1 MSGNSTVCVHAGER
15 KEATGSLVTPI
26 YQTSTFYYPEW
37 QKEYVYTRLSNPT
50 IEAAERKL
58 AALEGGDGCLVFSSG
73 MAAITAT
80 LLSVLEKG
88 DHLVSIPDLYGGT
101 RVLLDKELPRHG
113 IAVSL
118 VDCEDFSA
126 LEDALNPET
135 RAILIETP
143 TNPLLRILD
152 VKKIAKVAHQNS
164 ATLVVDNTFATP
176 INQRPLE
183 LGADIIVHS
192 ASKYLNGHSDVVAG
206 FAVSSEEWIESIE
219 QRRRLF
225 GGSTDPLAA
234 FLIARGMKTLDLRMR
249 VHNEN
254 GMAVADALEDTK
266 QVGKVHYPGLRSFGQ
281 HALARRQMKGFGGM
295 VSFEVGR
302 ASKDARRVSRR
313 FDLIKLAS
321 SLGGV
326 ESLASLPLETSHKYI
341 SAKERRESGIPDNL
355 IRLSI
360 GIENSEDIIEDLE
373 RAISGGKR

>member
-50 IEAAERKL
+50 IEAAESKL

-113 IAVSL
+113 IGVSL
-118 VDCEDFSA
+118 VDCEDSSTIENA
-126 LEDALNPET
+126 LTQET

-143 TNPLLRILD
+143 TNPLLRVLD
-152 VKKIAKVAHQNS
+152 IKMIAKVAHRNS
-164 ATLVVDNTFATP
+164 AILVVDNTFATP

-183 LGADIIVHS
+183 LGADVIVHS

-254 GMAVADALEDTK
+254 GMAVADALEDMK

-281 HALARRQMKGFGGM
+281 HALAKRQMKGFGGM

>member
-206 FAVSSEEWIESIE
+206 FAVSSEKWIESIE

-254 GMAVADALEDTK
+254 GMAVADALEDMK

-281 HALARRQMKGFGGM
+281 HALAKRQMKGFGGM

>member
-15 KEATGSLVTPI
+15 KDATGSLVTPI

-50 IEAAERKL
+50 IEAAENKL

-113 IAVSL
+113 IGVSL
-118 VDCEDFSA
+118 VDCEDSSA
-126 LEDALNPET
+126 IENALTQET

-143 TNPLLRILD
+143 TNPLLRVLD
-152 VKKIAKVAHQNS
+152 MKKIAKVAHRNS
-164 ATLVVDNTFATP
+164 AILVVDNTFATP

-183 LGADIIVHS
+183 LGADVVVHS

-206 FAVSSEEWIESIE
+206 FTVSSEEWIESIE

-254 GMAVADALEDTK
+254 GMAVANALEDMK

-281 HALARRQMKGFGGM
+281 HTLAERQMEGFGGM

-302 ASKDARRVSRR
+302 AAKDARRVSRR
-313 FDLIKLAS
+313 FELIKLAS

-360 GIENSEDIIEDLE
+360 GIENSEDIIEDLK

>member
-15 KEATGSLVTPI
+15 KDATGSLVTPI

-50 IEAAERKL
+50 IEAAESKL

-118 VDCEDFSA
+118 VDCEDLSA

-152 VKKIAKVAHQNS
+152 VKKIAEMAHQNS
-164 ATLVVDNTFATP
+164 AMLVVDNTFATP

-183 LGADIIVHS
+183 LGADVIVHS

-234 FLIARGMKTLDLRMR
+234 FLITRGMKTLDLRMR
-249 VHNEN
+249 VHNGN
-254 GMAVADALEDTK
+254 GMAVAEALENLK
-266 QVGKVHYPGLRSFGQ
+266 HIGKVHYPGLTSFGH
-281 HALARRQMKGFGGM
+281 HALAKRQMKGFGGM

-302 ASKDARRVSRR
+302 AAKDARRVSRR
-313 FDLIKLAS
+313 FELIKLAS

-360 GIENSEDIIEDLE
+360 GIENSEDIVDDLE

>member
-15 KEATGSLVTPI
+15 KDATGSLVTPI

-50 IEAAERKL
+50 IEAAESKL

-113 IAVSL
+113 IGVSL
-118 VDCEDFSA
+118 VDCEDSSA
-126 LEDALNPET
+126 IENALTQET

-143 TNPLLRILD
+143 TNPLLRVLD
-152 VKKIAKVAHQNS
+152 MKKIAEVAHRNS
-164 ATLVVDNTFATP
+164 AILVVDNTFATP

-183 LGADIIVHS
+183 LGADVVVHS

-254 GMAVADALEDTK
+254 GMAVADALEDMK

-281 HALARRQMKGFGGM
+281 HALAKRQMAGFGGM

-302 ASKDARRVSRR
+302 AAKDARQVSRR
-313 FDLIKLAS
+313 FDLVKLAS

-373 RAISGGKR
+373 RAISGGNR

>member
-164 ATLVVDNTFATP
+164 AILVVDNTFATP

-254 GMAVADALEDTK
+254 GMAVADALEDMK

-281 HALARRQMKGFGGM
+281 HALAKRQMKGFGGM

-355 IRLSI
+355 IRLSV

>member
-1 MSGNSTVCVHAGER
+1 MSGNSTICVHAGET

-26 YQTSTFYYPEW
+26 YQTSTFYSPEW

-50 IEAAERKL
+50 IEAAESKL

-113 IAVSL
+113 IEVSL
-118 VDCEDFSA
+118 VDCEDSSA
-126 LEDALNPET
+126 IENALTQET

-143 TNPLLRILD
+143 TNPLLRVLD
-152 VKKIAKVAHQNS
+152 MKKIAEVAHRNS
-164 ATLVVDNTFATP
+164 AILVVDNTFATP

-183 LGADIIVHS
+183 LGADVVVHS

-254 GMAVADALEDTK
+254 GMAVASALEDMK
-266 QVGKVHYPGLRSFGQ
+266 HVGKVHYPGLRSFGQ
-281 HALARRQMKGFGGM
+281 HALAKRQMKGFGGM

-302 ASKDARRVSRR
+302 AAKDARRVSRR
-313 FDLIKLAS
+313 FELIKLAS

-341 SAKERRESGIPDNL
+341 SAKERTESGIPDNL

>member
-15 KEATGSLVTPI
+15 KDATGSLVTPI

-50 IEAAERKL
+50 IEAAESKL

-113 IAVSL
+113 IGVSL
-118 VDCEDFSA
+118 VDCEDSSA
-126 LEDALNPET
+126 IENALTEET
-135 RAILIETP
+135 KAILIETP
-143 TNPLLRILD
+143 TNPLLRVLD
-152 VKKIAKVAHQNS
+152 MKKIAEVAHRNS
-164 ATLVVDNTFATP
+164 AILVVDNTFATP

-183 LGADIIVHS
+183 LGADVVVHS

-254 GMAVADALEDTK
+254 GMAVADALEDMK
-266 QVGKVHYPGLRSFGQ
+266 HVGNVHYPGLRSFGQ
-281 HALARRQMKGFGGM
+281 HALAKRQMAGFGGM

-302 ASKDARRVSRR
+302 ASKDARQVSRR

-341 SAKERRESGIPDNL
+341 SAEERRESGIPDNL

>member
-15 KEATGSLVTPI
+15 KDATGSLVTPI

-50 IEAAERKL
+50 IEAAESKL

-113 IAVSL
+113 IGVGL
-118 VDCEDFSA
+118 VDCENSSA
-126 LEDALNPET
+126 LEDALTQDT

-143 TNPLLRILD
+143 TNPLLRVLD
-152 VKKIAKVAHQNS
+152 MKKIAKVAHRNS
-164 ATLVVDNTFATP
+164 AILVVDNTFATP

-183 LGADIIVHS
+183 LGADVVVHS

-254 GMAVADALEDTK
+254 GMAVANALEDMK
-266 QVGKVHYPGLRSFGQ
+266 HVGKVHYPGLRSFGQ
-281 HALARRQMKGFGGM
+281 HALANRQMEGFGGM

-302 ASKDARRVSRR
+302 AAKDARRVSRR
-313 FDLIKLAS
+313 FELIKLAS

>member
-50 IEAAERKL
+50 IEAAESKL

-113 IAVSL
+113 IGVSL
-118 VDCEDFSA
+118 VDCEDSSTIENA
-126 LEDALNPET
+126 LTQET

-143 TNPLLRILD
+143 TNPLLRVLD
-152 VKKIAKVAHQNS
+152 IKMIAKVAHRNS
-164 ATLVVDNTFATP
+164 AILVVDNTFATP

-254 GMAVADALEDTK
+254 GMAVADALEDMK

-281 HALARRQMKGFGGM
+281 HALAKRQMKGFGGM

>member
-15 KEATGSLVTPI
+15 KDATGSLVTPI

-50 IEAAERKL
+50 IEAAESKL

-113 IAVSL
+113 IGVSL
-118 VDCEDFSA
+118 VDCEDSSA
-126 LEDALNPET
+126 IEDALTEET

-143 TNPLLRILD
+143 TNPLLRVLD
-152 VKKIAKVAHQNS
+152 MKKIAEVAHRNS
-164 ATLVVDNTFATP
+164 AILVVDNTFATP

-183 LGADIIVHS
+183 LGADVVVHS

-234 FLIARGMKTLDLRMR
+234 FLIARGMKTLDLRMK

-254 GMAVADALEDTK
+254 GMAVAEALEDMK

-281 HALARRQMKGFGGM
+281 HALAKRQMEGFGGM

-302 ASKDARRVSRR
+302 AAKDARQVSRR

>member
-113 IAVSL
+113 IGVSL
-118 VDCEDFSA
+118 VDCEDSSVIENA
-126 LEDALNPET
+126 LTEET

-143 TNPLLRILD
+143 TNPLLRVLD
-152 VKKIAKVAHQNS
+152 MKKIAKVAHRNS
-164 ATLVVDNTFATP
+164 AILVVDNTFATP

-254 GMAVADALEDTK
+254 GMAVADALENMK
-266 QVGKVHYPGLRSFGQ
+266 QVRKVHYPGLRSFGQ
-281 HALARRQMKGFGGM
+281 QALARRQMKGFGGM